1 MHIEYLCHVIQTP
14 TATEAEVSTAV
25 DQLLELAYDA
35 GYTNE
40 HHAFDTFVKHNSK
53 QTKVYLAITEA

>member
-14 TATEAEVSTAV
+14 SATGAEISAAKE
-25 DQLLELAYDA
+25 QLLELAYDA
-35 GYTNE
+35 GYTEEDNV
-40 HHAFDTFVKHNSK
+40 FDTFVKHNAK